1 MKKTY
6 IIPQNVKIDLQGE
19 QIMVTTSNVGLD
31 DNASVGNEKPTD
43 DNDENFF
50 TKSENLWD
58 EEW

>member
-19 QIMVTTSNVGLD
+19 DLMATSNVGLED
-31 DNASVGNEKPTD
+31 GASLGEGVPTD
-43 DNDENFF
+43 DKDDNFF